1 MGMQEGK
8 GLAGLLLSCHSLR
21 SSVPR
26 AVKCGGARLC
36 RAQVLPGAQGLS
48 AGPSLGRRQRAEPRQ
63 SNTRV
68 SDVCLS
74 LWPARR
80 SPSKS
85 TRALWTSNHGGWIFL
100 EANQSVVTVQVQT
113 SQTQPA
119 KLHRSTVCRGKVG
132 EPAYLAS
139 CAKSTSYQTWVL
151 FREIAIRSRS
161 VNRLWIVKYTL
172 F

>member
-1 MGMQEGK
+1 MGTQEGK
-8 GLAGLLLSCHSLR
+8 GPVGLFLSCCSLC

-26 AVKCGGARLC
+26 AVKCGRAGLC
-36 RAQVLPGAQGLS
+36 RVRVLPGTQGLS
-48 AGPSLGRRQRAEPRQ
+48 AGPSQDRRQRAEPRQ
-63 SNTRV
+63 SSTRV

-85 TRALWTSNHGGWIFL
+85 TRALWTSDHGGWIFL

-132 EPAYLAS
+132 EPAYLTS
-139 CAKSTSYQTWVL
+139 CAKSMSYQSWVL
-151 FREIAIRSRS
+151 FREIAIRS
-161 VNRLWIVKYTL
+161 VNRLWIIKHTL

>member
-26 AVKCGGARLC
+26 AVKCGGTRLC

-63 SNTRV
+63 SSTRV

-151 FREIAIRSRS
+151 CREIAIRSRS